1 MSKIIKFPENVITT
15 NVDELKQKNLQIQQ
29 EINAFKRSQIDDLVL
44 TCQHELMEY
53 LELQGFDI
61 DNYDFIEH
69 YSFAIEAL
77 RSCLLHSAGLK
88 HPLQHIKP
96 NLQRL
101 LQEWPDS

>member
-15 NVDELKQKNLQIQQ
+15 NVDELKQKNLQIQE
-29 EINAFKRSQIDDLVL
+29 EINAFKRSQIDDLVS

-69 YSFAIEAL
+69 YSL
-77 RSCLLHSAGLK
+77 CPPLLNDIPILGL
-88 HPLQHIKP
+88 L
-96 NLQRL
+96 N
-101 LQEWPDS
+101 